1 MGCDE
6 VKTFKAVRFQI
17 VNENGGITEF
27 ELEDGVIINKEN
39 SGTGWLLEVVISNA
53 HYETMKKYY
62 DDQTLLDIRV
72 VITRPSNDPA
82 LFDATIK
89 SISEFETTMSIVFDC
104 HIYTLRQVY
113 AESLLEQL
121 IDEGLSGEELKI
133 TFNRMMQSKPKLK
146 EEKFERE

>member
-1 MGCDE
+1 MIYLKENNCKTHIRLLIISFLHNLNFLGCDE

-17 VNENGGITEF
+17 IENGGITEF

-104 HIYTLRQVY
+104 HIYTCQVC
-113 AESLLEQL
+113 
-121 IDEGLSGEELKI
+121 
-133 TFNRMMQSKPKLK
+133 
-146 EEKFERE
+146 REFIRTVDR